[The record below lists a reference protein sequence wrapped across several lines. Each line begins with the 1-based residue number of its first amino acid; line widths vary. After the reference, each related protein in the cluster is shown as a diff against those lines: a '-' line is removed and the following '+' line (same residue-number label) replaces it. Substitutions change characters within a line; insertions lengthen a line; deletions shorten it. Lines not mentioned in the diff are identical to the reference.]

1 MSQVTQQPVQQPMQ
15 QVAQQPVQQ
24 AQAVSQ
30 PAQQPP
36 VPPTPEHSHFG
47 LYTVIALL
55 VGATAILG
63 GIVIVMTTGK
73 SQSIQQPSS
82 QVMQTQQPATQSA
95 SVASQMQ
102 QVTPEPI
109 TSKQSL
115 DTAMQTL
122 NGTDMTQINAG
133 LAQNSQ
139 DTSSFSQ

>member
-1 MSQVTQQPVQQPMQ
+1 MNQVTQQPIQQPTQ
-15 QVAQQPVQQ
+15 QVVQQPVQQ
-24 AQAVSQ
+24 VPATQ
-30 PAQQPP
+30 PMPQPS

-55 VGATAILG
+55 IGATAILG
-63 GIVIVMTTGK
+63 GIVVYSLTGK
-73 SQSIQQPSS
+73 SQQVAPMQ
-82 QVMQTQQPATQSA
+82 QVMQPQPATQSA

-109 TSKQSL
+109 ATKQNL

-133 LAQNSQ
+133 LTQNTQ

>member
-1 MSQVTQQPVQQPMQ
+1 MDTATQPIQQPMQ

-24 AQAVSQ
+24 AQATQAQPMPQPSVSS
-30 PAQQPP
+30 
-36 VPPTPEHSHFG
+36 TPEHSHFG

-109 TSKQSL
+109 ASKQSL

-122 NGTDMTQINAG
+122 NGTDMMQINAG